1 MIRRNLRPRTFGVG
15 LLTLV
20 TSVLISLSAVA
31 QRPTPKVFMLPTQSV
46 NDSISSIIPERIGE
60 QVREGVKQDG
70 RAQLM
75 PSYDEVRKKLD
86 GGGHAS
92 AAIAQAETLYTQGIG
107 LLTAGEN
114 QKAAETFQRSVD
126 MMEQNIA
133 DLSNYDVL
141 ADALANLSL
150 SYFNAKFD
158 LDARKRMK
166 DFAHLRPTA
175 KLDAE
180 KYPKELLEV
189 LADEQKKVAS
199 AGPGK
204 LNMTVNVEG
213 AKIFVDGVNKGVS
226 PQTLTDIGFGTHYL
240 VVRGPKGG
248 VSTEK
253 MRVKGKGK
261 TQDFK
266 IELGAGS
273 ASVSENSGDAGFYND
288 LLASVKT
295 GRWGAESQPYLKELG
310 SRTGAEFVGWLVMY
324 KESSKYIA
332 VPFMHRISDGMTVQ
346 LAAAEFN
353 IELSNLRSGV
363 SGISKSLVD
372 ATLKFPED
380 KAVVDVVLGPDTV
393 VVAKAPPVETKTK
406 KDDVV
411 VVSDPYEGQP
421 MQTPPDAPPSEEMS
435 TWTYVA
441 AGGAVIVAGALVAGG
456 IYLLSD
462 SGNSER
468 APGFDANIS
477 W

>member
-1 MIRRNLRPRTFGVG
+1 MIRRNQRRHPFGVG

-20 TSVLISLSAVA
+20 TLVLFSLSAVA

-60 QVREGVKQDG
+60 QVREGIKQEG
-70 RAQLM
+70 RVQLM
-75 PSYDEVRKKLD
+75 PSYDEVRKRLD
-86 GGGHAS
+86 GGGHSS
-92 AAIAQAETLYTQGIG
+92 AAIEQAETLYTQGIG

-150 SYFNAKFD
+150 AYFNAKFD

-175 KLDAE
+175 KLDQD

-189 LADEQKKVAS
+189 LADEQKKVTS

-204 LNMTVNVEG
+204 LSVTASVEG
-213 AKIFVDGVNKGVS
+213 AKIFVDGVAKGVA
-226 PQTLTDIGFGTHYL
+226 PQTLEDIGFGTHYL
-240 VVRGPKGG
+240 VLRGPKGG
-248 VSTEK
+248 VSVEK
-253 MRVKGKGK
+253 IRVKGKGK
-261 TQDFK
+261 SQDFNVK
-266 IELGAGS
+266 LGTGS
-273 ASVSENSGDAGFYND
+273 VSVSESSGDSGFYNT
-288 LLASVKT
+288 LLATVKT
-295 GRWGAESQPYLKELG
+295 GRWGDDSKPYLKELG
-310 SRTGAEFVGWLVMY
+310 VQTGAEFVSWLVMY
-324 KESSKYIA
+324 KESSTYVAI
-332 VPFMHRISDGMTVQ
+332 PFLHRISDGMTVQ
-346 LAAAEFN
+346 LARAEFN

-363 SGISKSLVD
+363 SGISKSVVD
-372 ATLKFPED
+372 AALKFPED
-380 KAVVDVVLGPDTV
+380 KAVTDVVLGPETV
-393 VVAKAPPVETKTK
+393 VIAK
-406 KDDVV
+406 KDPVKTNIKQDV

-421 MQTPPDAPPSEEMS
+421 LQTPPDAPPSEEMS